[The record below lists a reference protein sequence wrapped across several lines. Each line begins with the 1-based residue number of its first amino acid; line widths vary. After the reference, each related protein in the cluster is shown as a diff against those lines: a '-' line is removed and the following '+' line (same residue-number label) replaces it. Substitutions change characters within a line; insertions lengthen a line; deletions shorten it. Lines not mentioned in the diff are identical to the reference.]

1 MRQNALYAA
10 AELEARH
17 GQTARARADYE
28 RALAVAPRGALA
40 GESMLGAM
48 DSAAALG
55 EHAHAASLARRYLA
69 AFPAGLG
76 AARARRIADGQRP

>member
-1 MRQNALYAA
+1 VATAEA
-10 AELEARH
+10 AEDAR
-17 GQTARARADYE
+17 ARARADYE

-55 EHAHAASLARRYLA
+55 DQAHAASLARRYLA
-69 AFPAGLG
+69 AFPAGIG
-76 AARARRIADGQRP
+76 AARARRISGGQRP